1 MEWQPTPVFLPGEF
15 PWTEEP
21 GGLQSM
27 ESKELDMTDQL
38 TQLQH
43 EVPFPTLQILWF
55 FPVPTGLSCVRALS
69 ALDNHP
75 WKWHGR
81 NETVWVRLIFI
92 RWDPSLLSKKER
104 KCKQIWVTRRSQPFK
119 DGWRVFHRE
128 ELVQRPCSKE
138 CDLVWI
144 PRTEAD
150 LGDFTRKSGKIQA
163 FGVKGFEERNFNLKL
178 RFMPNNS

>member
-55 FPVPTGLSCVRALS
+55 FPVPTGLTCVRALS

-81 NETVWVRLIFI
+81 NETV
-92 RWDPSLLSKKER
+92 
-104 KCKQIWVTRRSQPFK
+104 
-119 DGWRVFHRE
+119 
-128 ELVQRPCSKE
+128 
-138 CDLVWI
+138 
-144 PRTEAD
+144 
-150 LGDFTRKSGKIQA
+150 
-163 FGVKGFEERNFNLKL
+163 
-178 RFMPNNS
+178 